1 MPKTRQVVELRK
13 MPTLDL
19 IKLGEE
25 KRAELFALKF
35 QAVLGSLEQT
45 HRIKLIKKEIARV
58 ELVLTEKKRAG
69 ENINQ
74 VVKADYSKAVD
85 AADKAGKKVRKKQI
99 NEMKKAYGV
108 EGHEGHDHNHESE
121 IEKAMAN
128 SVDQVLS
135 EAESIA
141 SEPKKTP
148 AKKPVAKSTT
158 KKVAEKTEKD
168 SEQKAKP
175 AEKKVATTKTTKPK
189 TSGEAKP
196 KTTATKTTK
205 PSSKKEGAK

>member
-69 ENINQ
+69 ENTNQ

-99 NEMKKAYGV
+99 EEMKKAYGV
-108 EGHEGHDHNHESE
+108 DEHGHDHESE

-128 SVDQVLS
+128 SVENVLN
-135 EAESIA
+135 EAETIA
-141 SEPKKTP
+141 SEPKKAP
-148 AKKPVAKSTT
+148 AKKPAAKTAAKPAT
-158 KKVAEKTEKD
+158 KKVAEK
-168 SEQKAKP
+168 P
-175 AEKKVATTKTTKPK
+175 AEKKPAAKTK

-196 KTTATKTTK
+196 KTTTTKTTK
-205 PSSKKEGAK
+205 PSNKKEGAK